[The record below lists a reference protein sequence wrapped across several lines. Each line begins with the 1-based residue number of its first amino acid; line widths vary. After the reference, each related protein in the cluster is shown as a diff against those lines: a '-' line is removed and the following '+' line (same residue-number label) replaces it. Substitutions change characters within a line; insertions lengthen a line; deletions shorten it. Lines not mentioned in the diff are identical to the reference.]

1 MKAPNLIQYPNQKD
15 KEKKGQGFLVEGTVI
30 GDTYML
36 TLGID

>member
-1 MKAPNLIQYPNQKD
+1 MKAHNLTQHPSQKD
-15 KEKKGQGFLVEGTVI
+15 KEEEGQGFLVEGTVI